1 MKYFL
6 TLILLVSLVG
16 IISPKKSFG
25 SDDTS
30 RAKIQKHR
38 MTITQTLK
46 KYTDK
51 WMTIPGV
58 TGTGEGQSD
67 HKPCIM
73 IFTNGN
79 EAFIKTKIPNTVNGY
94 KVIFHETGE
103 IHAH

>member
-6 TLILLVSLVG
+6 ALILLFCASVS
-16 IISPKKSFG
+16 SPKKSFG
-25 SDDTS
+25 SDDSS

-38 MTITQTLK
+38 MTITETLK

-94 KVIFHETGE
+94 KVVFHETGE